1 LKAAEEKMLYIHRHC
16 KGDASETG
24 LVQFAQGVM
33 DLNET
38 RTKFPTHTYKNDA
51 GKDIECL
58 IPFSSEIK
66 FNLFIRNMEKGDEA
80 GNKDL
85 CIYMKGAPERILVR
99 CSKILIGGQEVDFTD
114 DLRKEVNDAN
124 SAFGKLGERVLAFAR
139 CRLDSG
145 KYNKTSYQF
154 DVKTWKEW
162 GVDPKRRAA
171 DYAGQNGTFPM
182 HDLCFVGVVSLN
194 DPPRPKVDLSVNK
207 CRSAGIKVIMVTGDQ
222 PPTAAAIAHKV
233 NIIKHPKKEWN
244 YMVNELGMSEK
255 DALEQCTAIVI
266 HGDLLAKK
274 HLEEENMPDDDPM
287 KGQYLQQWI
296 GKHEVVF
303 ARTTPS
309 QKLLIVDACQ
319 RAGHVV
325 AVTGDGVNDS
335 PAIKKADIGIAMGS
349 GSDVAKN
356 AADMLLLDD
365 NFSSIVNG
373 VEEGRLIFDN
383 LKKSI
388 AYTLSSNIP
397 EILPFIFFIV
407 FQVPLP
413 LSTVLI
419 LCIDLGTDMIPAI
432 SFAYEN
438 PELDIMDRVPRNS
451 KRDHL
456 VNSKL
461 ICFAYLQI
469 GVIQASAGIYT
480 YFVILNDYGMRP
492 NTLFNLALLK
502 NPLPNATDVYTA
514 ANSELVQSGT
524 SSNGVECGLP
534 QNSSQEYAACQYGH
548 TGMMWD
554 PESQKN
560 QDAREDMKLLAWDKT
575 RNSKVD
581 VRLYYAHHRDP
592 DAWTKC
598 RWSTADEAPF
608 FYTASYASEWHP
620 VCYSTEALKFAQS
633 GYLCSIVCV
642 QWADLMI
649 CKTRNLSL
657 SQQGMVNRFGNFG
670 LFSETALVAILCYVP
685 FLNIALGTRM
695 IAFPHFLVPSFSFF
709 VVIFL
714 YDEMRK
720 IWLRQGM

>member
-1 LKAAEEKMLYIHRHC
+1 
-16 KGDASETG
+16 
-24 LVQFAQGVM
+24 
-33 DLNET
+33 
-38 RTKFPTHTYKNDA
+38 
-51 GKDIECL
+51 
-58 IPFSSEIK
+58 
-66 FNLFIRNMEKGDEA
+66 
-80 GNKDL
+80 
-85 CIYMKGAPERILVR
+85 
-99 CSKILIGGQEVDFTD
+99 
-114 DLRKEVNDAN
+114 
-124 SAFGKLGERVLAFAR
+124 
-139 CRLDSG
+139 
-145 KYNKTSYQF
+145 
-154 DVKTWKEW
+154 
-162 GVDPKRRAA
+162 
-171 DYAGQNGTFPM
+171 
-182 HDLCFVGVVSLN
+182 
-194 DPPRPKVDLSVNK
+194 
-207 CRSAGIKVIMVTGDQ
+207 
-222 PPTAAAIAHKV
+222 
-233 NIIKHPKKEWN
+233 
-244 YMVNELGMSEK
+244 MVNELGMSEEK
-255 DALEQCTAIVI
+255 ALEECTAIVI

-274 HLEEENMPDDDPM
+274 HLEEQNMSDDDPQ

-296 GKHEVVF
+296 NKHEVVF

-438 PELDIMDRVPRNS
+438 PELDIMDRVPRS
-451 KRDHL
+451 AKRDHL
-456 VNSKL
+456 VNTKL

-480 YFVILNDYGMRP
+480 YFIILNDYGIRP
-492 NTLFNLALLK
+492 GTLFDLALLK
-502 NPLPNATDVYTA
+502 NPLPNDGDVYVA
-514 ANSELVQSGT
+514 ANTELLEAGT
-524 SSNGVECGLP
+524 SKNGVECGLP
-534 QNSSQEYAACQYGH
+534 LKNDQTHAACQYGH
-548 TGMMWD
+548 TQMIWNPD
-554 PESQKN
+554 TEANKELRDELKQ
-560 QDAREDMKLLAWDKT
+560 LAWDKT
-575 RNSKVD
+575 RNAKVD
-581 VRLYYAHHRDP
+581 VRLFYAHHIEADG
-592 DAWTKC
+592 WTKC
-598 RWSTADEAPF
+598 RWSTANDAPF
-608 FYTASYASEWHP
+608 FYTASYASDWHP

-657 SQQGMVNRFGNFG
+657 SQQGMVNMFGNFG
-670 LFSETALVAILCYVP
+670 LFSETALVATLCYVP
-685 FLNIALGTRM
+685 FLNVALGTRM

-709 VVIFL
+709 VSIFL

-720 IWLRQGM
+720 IWLRQGMKREDGRLRLRGWIV